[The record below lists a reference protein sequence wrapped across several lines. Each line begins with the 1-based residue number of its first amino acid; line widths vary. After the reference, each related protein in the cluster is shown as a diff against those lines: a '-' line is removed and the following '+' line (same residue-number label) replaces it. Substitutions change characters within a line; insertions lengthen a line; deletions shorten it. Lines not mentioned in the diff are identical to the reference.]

1 MAEPAGTAAV
11 AVGVAGASFV
21 GIMAGFNP
29 DAAVGAIC
37 GAVLFFMAS
46 QEHPMRSRLVLFLIS
61 LVMGYLFSPVV
72 AAAQFNVFGVN
83 VGPLELPAPAAFV
96 SAAFVVSATLTALR
110 LRGQGGENA

>member
-1 MAEPAGTAAV
+1 MAAESTAV
-11 AVGVAGASFV
+11 VVGVAGAGVV
-21 GIMAGFNP
+21 GMMAGFNP

-72 AAAQFNVFGVN
+72 AAAKFSMFGVD

-96 SAAFVVSATLTALR
+96 SAAFVVSATLTTLR
-110 LRGQGGENA
+110 LRSKGGE